1 MELVVFFA
9 TLFFFLF
16 LGVPIAL
23 VLVVCAAAL
32 MAYLS
37 MWDPMILAQ
46 SMLQGTNSFSLM
58 AIPFFIFAG
67 EIMASG
73 GLSRRIIDFSYV
85 LVGRVRG
92 SLGYVA
98 IVSSMLFAGLMGSSV
113 ASAAAIGALL
123 IPVMKQAGYE
133 EGRAAGVV
141 AASAII
147 GPIIPPSGAMIL
159 LGSIMGLSVSKLF
172 MIGIVPGILMGVALM
187 SAWFFV
193 VRKDGYTDVKS
204 YTLAESL
211 KIIKES
217 TPAFLMPVLLIG
229 GIRSGVFTPTEA
241 GAFTAV
247 YAILVCKFY
256 YKELNFQTF
265 LDVCSSSA
273 KTTAVVMLIV
283 ASATAVGWF
292 ITVAQIPTQVA
303 NLMSGLIDNPLL
315 LLLVVNLF
323 LFILGMVMD
332 LTPNI
337 LIFGPVIFPVI
348 QQAGIDPYF
357 FALLFILN
365 LCIGVITPPVGTVLY
380 VVSGIGDTPFGKVV
394 KGILPFLLVEL
405 ILLVLF
411 IFFPSIVM
419 APMEWLG

>member
-1 MELVVFFA
+1 MELVVFFS

-23 VLVVCAAAL
+23 VLVICAATL
-32 MAYLS
+32 MAYLG

-73 GLSRRIIDFSYV
+73 GLSKRIIDFSYV
-85 LVGRVRG
+85 IVGRIRG

-133 EGRAAGVV
+133 EGRAGGVV

-172 MIGIVPGILMGVALM
+172 MIGIVPGVLIGAALM

-211 KIIKES
+211 TIIKES
-217 TPAFLMPVLLIG
+217 TPAFLMPILLIG
-229 GIRSGVFTPTEA
+229 GIRSGIFTPTEA

-247 YAILVCKFY
+247 YAILVCKFF
-256 YKELNFQTF
+256 YKELDLKIF
-265 LDVCSSSA
+265 LDVCASSA
-273 KTTAVVMLIV
+273 KTTAVVHVDCCL
-283 ASATAVGWF
+283 SNSGWL
-292 ITVAQIPTQVA
+292 VYHYCPD
-303 NLMSGLIDNPLL
+303 SG
-315 LLLVVNLF
+315 
-323 LFILGMVMD
+323 
-332 LTPNI
+332 
-337 LIFGPVIFPVI
+337 
-348 QQAGIDPYF
+348 
-357 FALLFILN
+357 
-365 LCIGVITPPVGTVLY
+365 
-380 VVSGIGDTPFGKVV
+380 SGR
-394 KGILPFLLVEL
+394 
-405 ILLVLF
+405 
-411 IFFPSIVM
+411 
-419 APMEWLG
+419 